1 LRRLQSAHVIDNKP
15 VADGTI
21 EDLIGKSVEESHAAH
36 CMVLALVEMLADRGL
51 LEGSVESLLGE
62 LGRRTQDIRL
72 SQLAEVW
79 DREQARI
86 LRERFEQLLES
97 RRVQ

>member
-1 LRRLQSAHVIDNKP
+1 MAVCSRAPRVECRRA
-15 VADGTI
+15 
-21 EDLIGKSVEESHAAH
+21 
-36 CMVLALVEMLADRGL
+36 
-51 LEGSVESLLGE
+51 
-62 LGRRTQDIRL
+62 IRA
-72 SQLAEVW
+72 QLAEVW